1 MEVVEEVVVEVAVAA
16 RHLVREAL
24 DVDRVREQ
32 VAEGEHVRQ
41 RRPRAVELVRD
52 LAERRAAGLVLALA
66 ASFVA
71 KAPDHDRRVVAVALH
86 QRAHIRH
93 VLRLVGEEA
102 CVEVEARGERDA
114 CAFRGSRV
122 T

>member
-1 MEVVEEVVVEVAVAA
+1 MEVVEVVAA

-32 VAEGEHVRQ
+32 IAEREHVRQ

-52 LAERRAAGLVLALA
+52 LAERRPAGLVLALA

-71 KAPDHDRRVVAVALH
+71 KAPDHHRRVVAVAL
-86 QRAHIRH
+86 
-93 VLRLVGEEA
+93 
-102 CVEVEARGERDA
+102 D
-114 CAFRGSRV
+114 
-122 T
+122 

>member
-1 MEVVEEVVVEVAVAA
+1 MEVVEEVVVEVEEAVAA

-52 LAERRAAGLVLALA
+52 LAERRPAGLVLALA
-66 ASFVA
+66 AGFIA
-71 KAPDHDRRVVAVALH
+71 KAPDHDRRVVAVAL
-86 QRAHIRH
+86 
-93 VLRLVGEEA
+93 
-102 CVEVEARGERDA
+102 D
-114 CAFRGSRV
+114 
-122 T
+122 

>member
-1 MEVVEEVVVEVAVAA
+1 MEVVEEVVVEVEEAVAA

-32 VAEGEHVRQ
+32 IAEGEHVRQ
-41 RRPRAVELVRD
+41 RRSRAVELVRD
-52 LAERRAAGLVLALA
+52 LAERRPAGLVLALA

-86 QRAHIRH
+86 
-93 VLRLVGEEA
+93 
-102 CVEVEARGERDA
+102 
-114 CAFRGSRV
+114 
-122 T
+122 